1 MVGRA
6 EDQTARTAG
15 AGRSATARQ
24 TAAHSLNHF
33 VMSVPSLDDAERFY
47 RAFGLDVRRN
57 ADRLEIRTF
66 DHPHQWGS
74 IVQGPRKKLEYLSFG
89 IFEDD
94 AEALRKRV
102 AGSGS
107 ACEPHPASDG
117 SGVWLRDPDGLPVQ
131 IRVAPNVCPTCKP
144 EPTPASTITPGTA
157 AAPARSKVAPVKP
170 RRMSHVLRFT
180 PDVMRMVEFYRDLL
194 GLKLSDHSGEIIAF
208 MHAPHGSD
216 HHILA
221 FAKSDRPG
229 LHHTSW
235 DVGSLEE
242 VGLGSEQMRAK
253 GYDEG
258 WGVGRHVLG
267 SNYFYY
273 VRDPWKGWCEYSFD
287 IDYIPSDIDWRAADH
302 PAEDSIYVWGPPM
315 HPEFINNH
323 ESPQ

>member
-1 MVGRA
+1 MTEEKQNRRA
-6 EDQTARTAG
+6 GVKAV
-15 AGRSATARQ
+15 
-24 TAAHSLNHF
+24 HSLNRF
-33 VMSVPSLDDAERFY
+33 VMSVPSLDEAESFY
-47 RAFGLDVRRN
+47 TTFGLDVRRSGG
-57 ADRLEIRTF
+57 ALEMRTF
-66 DHPHQWGS
+66 GHPHQWGT
-74 IVQGPRKKLEYLSFG
+74 IVAGPRKRLEYLSFG
-89 IFEDD
+89 IFED
-94 AEALRKRV
+94 EVSTFRERV
-102 AGSGS
+102 ASSGV

-117 SGVWLRDPDGLPVQ
+117 SGMWLRDPDGLPVQ
-131 IRVAPNVCPTCKP
+131 IVVAPNVCPTCKP
-144 EPTPASTITPGTA
+144 AAAAAPALAAGAA
-157 AAPARSKVAPVKP
+157 AAPARSKVQPVKP

-180 PDVMRMVEFYRDLL
+180 PDVMRMVAFYRDLL

-216 HHILA
+216 HHIIA

-242 VGLGSEQMRAK
+242 VGLGSEQMRIK
-253 GYDEG
+253 GYADG

-287 IDYIPSDIDWRAADH
+287 IDYIPVDVEWRAGDH
-302 PAEDSIYVWGPPM
+302 PPEDSVYVWGPPM
-315 HPEFINNH
+315 HPEFITNH